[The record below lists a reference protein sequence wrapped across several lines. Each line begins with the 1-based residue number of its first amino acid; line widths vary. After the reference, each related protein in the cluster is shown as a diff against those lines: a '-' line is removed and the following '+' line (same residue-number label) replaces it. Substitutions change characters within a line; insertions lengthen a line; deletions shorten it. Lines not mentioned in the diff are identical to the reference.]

1 VRDLGPAGKG
11 VTDEG
16 VRRGAAG
23 FLLYLPFGDVNM
35 PPTWLLL
42 AAPLALVLATAALT
56 ALPPASPPTNR

>member
-1 VRDLGPAGKG
+1 

-56 ALPPASPPTNR
+56 ALPARIAAHQSIAETLSAETA